1 MSSSA
6 MSAARCFWNSM
17 DRVTPTSVGQLEI
30 GAVYQLTG
38 KAKGLDI
45 IPTQVFRLESM
56 NTNPTNGTQVLVGT
70 LWYKFWIAGRW
81 YSGTYKNH
89 QVLSHNV
96 SIGMT
101 TGKHDFHLERIDPNK
116 VKEVLGQGRAYG
128 DYIQQTFIDER
139 QT

>member
-1 MSSSA
+1 
-6 MSAARCFWNSM
+6 M

-101 TGKHDFHLERIDPNK
+101 TGKHCYY
-116 VKEVLGQGRAYG
+116 A
-128 DYIQQTFIDER
+128 
-139 QT
+139 